1 MYLGAEVFQPQLDRE
16 SAKAVFAKSVGRVE
30 VETHSY
36 CNRRCN
42 YCPNVVGD
50 RLGENKQMRPEHWQ
64 MVLGNLA
71 EIGFS
76 QNLVFTSY
84 NEPLADPA
92 IVDRLREARVALPK
106 SRLMVYTNGDY
117 LDEAYL
123 ARLAEVGLDY
133 MHVSI
138 HTRLNGAYSEVD
150 ALDLIARLVRR
161 LKTPI
166 RYKQL
171 KAGQFIVAQIPHP
184 RIEIEVRAINYQQHG
199 TDRAG
204 LVSLQRKAPTRTAP
218 CHFPFAHFHVG
229 FSGNVAPCCHVR
241 SDAPQHASYGYGNL
255 DDYGS
260 IFQAW
265 ASRHG
270 ASWRSELITDLPK
283 QTPCDGCSVGF
294 LDGGE
299 KARQQ
304 ARAIWMRHVQSGVV
318 SAPQGTQTRQLVP

>member
-1 MYLGAEVFQPQLDRE
+1 MYVGAEVFQPQVERE
-16 SAKAVFAKSVGRVE
+16 AAKAVFAKSVERVE

-64 MVLGNLA
+64 MIIGNLA
-71 EIGFS
+71 EIQYAG
-76 QNLVFTSY
+76 NLVFTSY

-92 IVDRLREARVALPK
+92 IVERLREARVALPK
-106 SRLMVYTNGDY
+106 ARLMVYTNGDY

-123 ARLAEVGLDY
+123 AQLADVGLDY

-138 HTRLNGAYSEVD
+138 HTRFNGVYSDVS

-161 LKTPI
+161 IRTPI
-166 RYKQL
+166 RYTHL
-171 KAGQFIVAQIPHP
+171 GAGQYIVAKIPHE
-184 RIEIEVRAINYQQHG
+184 RIEIEVRAINYQVHG

-204 LVSLQRKAPTRTAP
+204 LITLQRQVKARMAP

-229 FSGNVAPCCHVR
+229 FSGNVTPCCHVR
-241 SDAPQHASYGYGNL
+241 SDAPQHAGYLYGNL
-255 DDYGS
+255 DQYGS

-265 ASRHG
+265 AGRQG
-270 ASWRSELITDLPK
+270 AAWRSDLITDSPK
-283 QTPCDGCSVGF
+283 RAPCDGCSVGF
-294 LDGGE
+294 LDGSE
-299 KARQQ
+299 KALQQ
-304 ARAIWMRHVQSGVV
+304 VRAIWMRHVQSGALTPPATAVDTM
-318 SAPQGTQTRQLVP
+318 SA